1 MKNKRV
7 YRLAVY
13 AALLGMLLGN
23 FGLTGCAAYH
33 LGSNLPP
40 GITSVCVPTFVNQ
53 TSEPGLEFET
63 TNATVEEMQLDGTL
77 RVAPRE
83 QASSLLEVRL
93 THYALTPL
101 RYRKDQTTT
110 AREYR
115 LTITAKVT
123 LRKLPS
129 NEVVVKETTV
139 IGFASFDAPADLPS
153 ARRNAL
159 PATARNLAH
168 QIVKTVVEYW

>member
-1 MKNKRV
+1 MKRNRV
-7 YRLAVY
+7 YRLGAY
-13 AALLGMLLGN
+13 AALLGILLGN
-23 FGLTGCAAYH
+23 IGLTGCTAYH

-40 GITSVCVPTFVNQ
+40 GITSVCVPVFVNQ
-53 TSEPGLEFET
+53 TAEPGLEFET
-63 TNATVEEMQLDGTL
+63 TNAAIEEFQLDGTL
-77 RVAPRE
+77 RVAPRD
-83 QASSLLEVRL
+83 QANSLLEVKL
-93 THYALTPL
+93 TRYALTPL
-101 RYRKDQTTT
+101 RFRKDQTTT

-129 NEVVVKETTV
+129 NETVVKETTV